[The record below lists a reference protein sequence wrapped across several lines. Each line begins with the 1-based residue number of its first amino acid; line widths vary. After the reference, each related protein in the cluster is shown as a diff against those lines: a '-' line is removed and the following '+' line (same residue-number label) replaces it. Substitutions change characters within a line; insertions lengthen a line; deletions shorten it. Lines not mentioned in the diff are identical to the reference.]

1 METASKEKIVELLK
15 SGNMSLFNR
24 YVKLYK
30 KINTSFMLDFNGSDF
45 NGSDLSGSN
54 LSGSNLSGSNFS
66 HSNLSGSDLSGS
78 NLSGSNFSHSNLSY
92 SNLSGSNLSGSNLS
106 HSNLSHSNL
115 SGSDLSGSDLSGSD
129 LDFSLWS
136 LSCKTLLVKMP
147 SKLFCQ
153 LLYHAAKPEYVD
165 YDKDIKELLNSKL
178 FLKVCNK
185 FHRVKECGK
194 VE

>member
-45 NGSDLSGSN
+45 N
-54 LSGSNLSGSNFS
+54 
-66 HSNLSGSDLSGS
+66 GSDLSGS